1 MTNAHGRSPEFERIA
16 LYVDLHA
23 SGVKLIRL
31 LGEGTDGEVWATNED
46 TALKAFRYEFG
57 YANERDTY
65 LRLAEYGVTNQ
76 IAGFWIPRILG
87 YDDELKVI
95 ELDLMQKPLVYH
107 RFREGSSQLR
117 TRFLRGNAGRNEA
130 HGQWLFGKNWAA
142 VKILMNELESYRI
155 FYLDPKPHNIV
166 FPTAED
172 DDDPLPK
179 S

>member
-1 MTNAHGRSPEFERIA
+1 M
-16 LYVDLHA
+16 
-23 SGVKLIRL
+23 KLIRL

-76 IAGFWIPRILG
+76 IAGFWIPRMLG

-95 ELDLMQKPLVYH
+95 ELDLMQKPPYIIDFAKVRLN
-107 RFREGSSQLR
+107 FGPDFSEETL
-117 TRFLRGNAGRNEA
+117 AENEA